1 MISSSKFESQNSAK
15 PEIKESTQM
24 KIKQKFTQRLTMDIG
39 WTIWRSNSWTVWWK
53 VVSETC
59 WCLKSTTHTMK
70 QAESW
75 DMWNT
80 ILDSQSHHLPYPAH
94 LRVPVES
101 QHVQGVVFYILPEQR
116 ALPTGSYMYQT
127 SGRVTSTNYGL
138 IHMCV
143 CIIYICI
150 FLNMLEKDGS

>member
-1 MISSSKFESQNSAK
+1 
-15 PEIKESTQM
+15 
-24 KIKQKFTQRLTMDIG
+24 
-39 WTIWRSNSWTVWWK
+39 
-53 VVSETC
+53 
-59 WCLKSTTHTMK
+59 MK

-127 SGRVTSTNYGL
+127 SGRETSTNYGL

-143 CIIYICI
+143 CVLYISAFFLICSKKMDPSKIYMCRKS
-150 FLNMLEKDGS
+150 LNNQIHGIWIPLCGWCLSWESHWFRRGTWKTTKNTQNSDDEQLTSN